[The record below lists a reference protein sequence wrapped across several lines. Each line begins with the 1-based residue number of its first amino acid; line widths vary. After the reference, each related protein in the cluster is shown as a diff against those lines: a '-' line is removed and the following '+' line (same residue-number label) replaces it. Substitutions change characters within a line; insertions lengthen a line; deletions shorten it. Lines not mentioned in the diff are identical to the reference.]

1 MINELLDDE
10 SNAVSHFNLFYYY
23 YYYYRKSGIKMY
35 APITLYRED
44 FCA

>member
-23 YYYYRKSGIKMY
+23 YYRKYGIKMY